1 MAEGWFDEEAGPVV
15 RPYAMTR
22 GRTRASSGEP
32 LDLIALVTA
41 ATAAAAAARGA
52 QAGGSVLADQAL
64 APEHAE
70 ILRRCRRTSESV
82 AELATGLDLPVG
94 VVRVLISDLLDAGLV
109 RVSRPL
115 PAYDLHDDSTLR
127 EVIDGLRAL

>member
-1 MAEGWFDEEAGPVV
+1 MSHGWFDEEAGPIV

-22 GRTRASSGEP
+22 GRTRGTVDHP

-41 ATAAAAAARGA
+41 ETGD
-52 QAGGSVLADQAL
+52 QEGVAGTGSDLTDREL

-70 ILRRCRRTSESV
+70 IMRRCRRTTESV

-109 RVSRPL
+109 RVSRPV
-115 PAYDLHDDSTLR
+115 PASQLQDDSTLR

>member
-22 GRTRASSGEP
+22 GRTRGTSRRP
-32 LDLIALVTA
+32 LDLIALVIA
-41 ATAAAAAARGA
+41 DGDPPDGA
-52 QAGGSVLADQAL
+52 GPHSPLADRSL

-70 ILRRCRRTSESV
+70 ILRRCRWSAESV
-82 AELATGLDLPVG
+82 AELATGLDLPIG

-109 RVSRPL
+109 RVGRPVA
-115 PAYDLHDDSTLR
+115 PESLHDDGTLR

>member
-1 MAEGWFDEEAGPVV
+1 MSLGWFDEEAGPVV

-22 GRTRASSGEP
+22 GRTRASSGTH

-41 ATAAAAAARGA
+41 DVAPGRH
-52 QAGGSVLADQAL
+52 AGDPVLADGQTL

-82 AELATGLDLPVG
+82 AELASGLDLPLG
-94 VVRVLISDLLDAGLV
+94 VVRVLISDLLEARLV
-109 RVSRPL
+109 RVTHPVASL
-115 PAYDLHDDSTLR
+115 PDETLQS
-127 EVIDGLRAL
+127 VLDGLRTL

>member
-1 MAEGWFDEEAGPVV
+1 MTHGWFDEEAGPVV

-22 GRTRASSGEP
+22 GRTRGTAAEP

-41 ATAAAAAARGA
+41 EIDGTEELPAD
-52 QAGGSVLADQAL
+52 AGLPGGQSL

-70 ILRRCRRTSESV
+70 ILHRCRRASESV
-82 AELATGLDLPVG
+82 AELAAGLDLPLG
-94 VVRVLISDLLDAGLV
+94 VIRVLVSDLLDAGLV
-109 RVSRPL
+109 RVSRPIPAAQL
-115 PAYDLHDDSTLR
+115 PDENILR